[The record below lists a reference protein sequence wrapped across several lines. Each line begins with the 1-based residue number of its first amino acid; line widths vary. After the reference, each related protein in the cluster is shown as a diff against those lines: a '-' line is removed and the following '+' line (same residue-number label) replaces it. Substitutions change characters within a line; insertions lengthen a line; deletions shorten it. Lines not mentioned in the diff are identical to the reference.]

1 MGTMLGNFLGLIL
14 VAIAAGFGFASF
26 EASAIAFTALAYLA
40 WVLVISGH
48 YIMRPPKDAP
58 ICQMF
63 NASEVKA
70 YRTYHSYLMFPGG
83 AEAYSAAL
91 NLLRIAGFVWGGL
104 CLWKG
109 YYWLGA
115 ADIAYF
121 FVSGNMI
128 LTLNPVLYMGRA
140 ALTGNDVAARDMSL
154 LESIQSKR
162 NIYNSAEDEA
172 ET

>member
-1 MGTMLGNFLGLIL
+1 MLGNFLAFIF
-14 VAIAAGFGFASF
+14 VVIAAGFGFVSF
-26 EASAIAFTALAYLA
+26 EASAIAFTAIAYGA
-40 WVLVISGH
+40 WVFVILGQ

-58 ICQMF
+58 IFRMF

-70 YRTYHSYLMFPGG
+70 YRTYHSFLMFPGG
-83 AEAYSAAL
+83 AEAYSATL

-121 FVSGNMI
+121 FVSGKMI

-162 NIYNSAEDEA
+162 NAYNSESD
-172 ET
+172 TV